1 MIDKTKMSALEYREW
16 IGQHLD
22 LNKEILQLTQ
32 EEVKNLG
39 MTDEELCEHVRR
51 SMADYAAGKTEMPA
65 KIGIHPLHDTF
76 FHAQPA
82 DYPDEYACGIKWGA
96 CYPANRE
103 RFGMPQTTSLYVY
116 NERESGCPLCLMDA
130 VWITENRTA
139 AVAAV
144 SAMAMANTKAKTFGM
159 IGCGVQ
165 GKAQVRFMQLAL
177 PELEEIYI
185 YDAYE
190 PAMDALIELLQPTTK
205 AKIIKSNFEE
215 IAKKCEVIAS
225 AAVILETPDPQ
236 FKDEWFFKKGQT
248 IIASDCHTWYEQ
260 DTIMSADKYY
270 QDSKAQHEL
279 LKNVGTYYP
288 GDFPE
293 QTWETGEAFCGL
305 KPGRE
310 NNDEFII
317 VNNVG
322 LGIEDVIVAAR
333 LFEAALEQ
341 GVGRKIPL

>member
-1 MIDKTKMSALEYREW
+1 MIDKTKMTALEYREW
-16 IGQHLD
+16 VGKHLN

-32 EEVKNLG
+32 EEVKSLG
-39 MTDEELCEHVRR
+39 MSDEETCEHVRR

-144 SAMAMANTKAKTFGM
+144 SAMAMANTKA
-159 IGCGVQ
+159 
-165 GKAQVRFMQLAL
+165 
-177 PELEEIYI
+177 E
-185 YDAYE
+185 
-190 PAMDALIELLQPTTK
+190 
-205 AKIIKSNFEE
+205 IIKFNFEE

-225 AAVILETPDPQ
+225 TAVILVHSPLFIGSSPFVTARQ
-236 FKDEWFFKKGQT
+236 VMKNKRRSLYFF
-248 IIASDCHTWYEQ
+248 A
-260 DTIMSADKYY
+260 
-270 QDSKAQHEL
+270 
-279 LKNVGTYYP
+279 
-288 GDFPE
+288 
-293 QTWETGEAFCGL
+293 
-305 KPGRE
+305 
-310 NNDEFII
+310 
-317 VNNVG
+317 
-322 LGIEDVIVAAR
+322 
-333 LFEAALEQ
+333 
-341 GVGRKIPL
+341 